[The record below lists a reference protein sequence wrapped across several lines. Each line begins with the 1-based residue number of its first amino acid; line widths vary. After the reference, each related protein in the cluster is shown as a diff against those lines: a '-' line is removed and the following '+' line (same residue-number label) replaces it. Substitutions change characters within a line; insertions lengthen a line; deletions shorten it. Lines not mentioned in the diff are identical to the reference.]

1 MTSRHAPQVP
11 HELPMAEAK
20 ARLSEVV
27 RTVQNGHPVTITS
40 HGRPV
45 ADLVPHDPNA
55 TAVARPARQM
65 PGRISVKPGPAVER
79 LVADLRG
86 VR

>member
-1 MTSRHAPQVP
+1 MNPRHGLQVP
-11 HELPMAEAK
+11 RELPMAEAK

-27 RTVQNGHPVTITS
+27 RMVQNGNQVTITS

-55 TAVARPARQM
+55 TAVPRPARQM
-65 PGRISVKPGPAVER
+65 PGRISVKPGSGVEN